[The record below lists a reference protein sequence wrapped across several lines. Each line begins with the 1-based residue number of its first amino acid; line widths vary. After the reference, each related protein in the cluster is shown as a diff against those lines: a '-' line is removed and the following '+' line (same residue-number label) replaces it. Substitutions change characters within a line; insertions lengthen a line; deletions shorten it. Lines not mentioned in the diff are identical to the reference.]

1 MDLLAKDPQARL
13 RNDWTIADN
22 LNEITS
28 NDQLSNTSQSRLG
41 NQ

>member
-13 RNDWTIADN
+13 RNDWVISDN
-22 LNEITS
+22 LNEISS
-28 NDQLSNTSQSRLG
+28 NEQLSSTSQSRLG